1 VIADRPVNERSSV
14 GSSGA
19 DPAGPWSSRW
29 HRATGLVLVG
39 YLLYHLLQLAFLR
52 RNPSMFDRMTE
63 WTASVG
69 ARLLVALV
77 LVALVHHALGGLR
90 IVLLEMSGA
99 SARLAGWTETVVVF
113 VTAASVLP
121 FVALLWRPYLSG
133 SWL

>member
-1 VIADRPVNERSSV
+1 
-14 GSSGA
+14 
-19 DPAGPWSSRW
+19 
-29 HRATGLVLVG
+29 
-39 YLLYHLLQLAFLR
+39 
-52 RNPSMFDRMTE
+52 MFDRMTE
-63 WTASVG
+63 WKASVG
-69 ARLLVALV
+69 ARLLVAVV